1 MIQEPNDH
9 GQSGDVEILQSLR
22 AEVNQLIARTRPG
35 LTGSVV
41 LGIGFLLWLLSGI
54 YTVGPGERGVV
65 LTFGRLTALTN
76 PGLQYRLPMPFQSH
90 DSVDVAQVRRAEIG
104 FVSTPQGLQAVPRE
118 ALMLTGDENI
128 VLLELFVQYV
138 IQDPVKYLFK
148 VRGGAATLRSGAEV
162 ALRSEVGQHPVEST
176 MTEGRVTVQTAV
188 QARLQRFLDSIDS
201 GIVVTEARLLT
212 VDPPPE
218 VRDAFLEVVRA
229 FEDRD
234 RLVRQAD
241 AYRERVLPEARG
253 EAVSMV
259 REAEGYR
266 ESRILRAQGD
276 ADRFIHTLNEYQ
288 QAPAVTRERLYLEMI
303 ERTLP
308 NTERIVVDTQ
318 GNGVSTLFPLRP
330 LVSAEQ
336 ADATNLAPGS
346 TAPRPSPTPAP
357 RPSPTPAPRPS
368 PTPAPA
374 PR

>member
-1 MIQEPNDH
+1 MHGPDR
-9 GQSGDVEILQSLR
+9 GQSDEVDIFQSLR
-22 AEVNQLIARTRPG
+22 AEFNQLIARTRMS
-35 LTGSVV
+35 LIGSVA
-41 LGIGFLLWLLSGI
+41 LGIAFLLWLVSGI

-65 LTFGRLTALTN
+65 LTFGSLTAITN

-90 DSVDVAQVRRAEIG
+90 DVVDVAQVRRAEIG
-104 FVSTPQGLQAVPRE
+104 FVSTAQGLQAVPRE

-128 VLLELFVQYV
+128 VHLELFVQYV
-138 IQDPVKYLFK
+138 IQDPVKFLFK
-148 VRGGAATLRSGAEV
+148 VRNGPATLRSGAEV

-176 MTEGRVTVQTAV
+176 MTEGRVVVQSAV

-212 VDPPPE
+212 VDPPAE

-234 RLVRQAD
+234 RLMRQAD

-253 EAVSMV
+253 EAARMV

-288 QAPAVTRERLYLEMI
+288 QARVVTRERLYLEMI

-318 GNGVSTLFPLRP
+318 SGGVSSLFPLRP
-330 LVSAEQ
+330 LVNTGQSPA
-336 ADATNLAPGS
+336 ANTVPGPS
-346 TAPRPSPTPAP
+346 APRPSPTPRPAPTP
-357 RPSPTPAPRPS
+357 RPT

-374 PR
+374 AR